1 MSYMKLPAQS
11 ALSGQTRTNEME
23 SKTDN
28 ESKTVNESKTDNES
42 KLVAENFT
50 TLLLLIDVY
59 KPSFNEETM
68 QKARYTD
75 EDPTTPA
82 VPVDP
87 AIHPMVVMC
96 ADHWNAFQR
105 VMDETGTRE
114 KFRAE
119 RATVTLVAK
128 DAIRILGVGD
138 EVFIERTPPVEADSF
153 KQVE

>member
-1 MSYMKLPAQS
+1 MEPKIDDADNSSS
-11 ALSGQTRTNEME
+11 AASP
-23 SKTDN
+23 
-28 ESKTVNESKTDNES
+28 

-50 TLLLLIDVY
+50 SLLLIIDVY
-59 KPSFNEETM
+59 KPLFNEETM
-68 QKARYTD
+68 QKTRYTD

-119 RATVTLVAK
+119 RATVMLVPK
-128 DAIRILGVGD
+128 EAIKILGAND
-138 EVFIERTPPVEADSF
+138 EVFIERVPSPEADSF